1 MSPWDLDLLAEP
13 PALRRAVPGAVEGV
27 FLAGEPYRGRATETF
42 AWMGVPETATEDHRV
57 PGMVCLHAGAGR
69 AYREWVEVWNARG
82 YAAIAPD
89 LGGLGPDGEPLE
101 SGGPAQS
108 PENDFDF
115 AIPLRDLWTWHAVAT
130 ALRCRALLAA
140 QPGVDPVRIGVT
152 GVSWGG
158 ALACLLAGLEPRFAC
173 VATAFGCGFL
183 QHPSGEERSR
193 IFAGM
198 PEADRQ
204 RWRDLFDPARYLPH
218 CRRPALFVSG
228 ATEGGFPLDVLKLS
242 YSLVPGPVFLC
253 VRPALEHSH
262 KAVWSLPEIGR
273 FTDHALRGGPPPP
286 RIGAIA
292 TRESRLT
299 APLLEG
305 GPLRSADL
313 LFTRDRG
320 IWRERRWERVP
331 ARLFEDGVEADPPSG
346 ATAWYFVAE
355 DEAGCFVSSP
365 HEEETPEPQACGETL
380 QWLPRRS

>member
-1 MSPWDLDLLAEP
+1 MSPWDLDLLAAP
-13 PALRRAVPGAVEGV
+13 PAYRHVVPGAVEGV
-27 FLAGEPYRGRATETF
+27 LLAGEPYRGRPTESF
-42 AWMGVPETATEDHRV
+42 AWMGVPTVPSGGRPV

-69 AYREWVEVWNARG
+69 AYREWVEIWNARG

-108 PENDFDF
+108 PENDFDLS
-115 AIPLRDLWTWHAVAT
+115 IPLRDLWTWHAVAI
-130 ALRCRALLAA
+130 ALRCRALLAV
-140 QPGVDPVRIGVT
+140 QPGVDPERIGVT

-173 VATAFGCGFL
+173 LATAFGCGFL

-198 PEADRQ
+198 PESDRQ
-204 RWRDLFDPARYLPH
+204 RWRDLFDPACYLPD

-242 YSLVPGPVFLC
+242 YSLVPGPVFLS

-262 KAVWSLPEIGR
+262 EAVWSLPEIGR
-273 FTDHALRGGPPPP
+273 FADHALRGGAPLLRP
-286 RIGAIA
+286 GAIV
-292 TRESRLT
+292 TPEGRLT

-313 LFTRDRG
+313 LFTRDRSR
-320 IWRERRWERVP
+320 WQERRWERGP
-331 ARLFEDGVEADPPSG
+331 ARLVEGGVEADPPSG
-346 ATAWYFVAE
+346 ATAWYFLAE
-355 DEAGCFVSSP
+355 DEAGCLGSSP
-365 HEEETPEPQACGETL
+365 HEELG
-380 QWLPRRS
+380 RS